1 MENQQ
6 AQELSLDTIML
17 SHTNEMFR
25 SKKDQ
30 TPEALHDL
38 AASIQQLGVL
48 QPIIVR
54 PHPQLVN
61 QFTLICGE
69 RRYRASQLAGKST
82 IPATIHPVN
91 DTVALLMQITEN
103 IQRQDVHPLNEAVG
117 YKMMLQQDAKR
128 TIAELALQ
136 FGKSESY
143 IQQRLKLNDLVREVK
158 KAFLEDQLLLG
169 HALILARLTPQDQR
183 EALQRIQAHNGTFGT
198 VSELQEFV
206 DRHIMTSLSKAPFD
220 LSNDT
225 LIKKAGACV
234 TCPKR
239 SGAAPMLFADI
250 KEKDRCF
257 DRSCFLLKCEMFLFH
272 KTKQIIETEPN
283 LVFLA
288 SNYDE
293 PAEKIMALLTQH
305 HLKPIVEYNDFHESN
320 QGGSKVKGL
329 WISGRKTGQ
338 VATVYLKQV
347 VKASTDTGN
356 VKVVAARIQQRL
368 ARSRELD
375 GEKVY
380 ARILEALAKH
390 ATQKSDHR
398 QKLLPQ
404 EEIFLWFIVL
414 DKAGYDLRHELAK
427 GLSLPKDNPEK
438 LYEGLKKL
446 KPEQKAFLLRRV
458 MCRQYGGNYP
468 DAEYA
473 FIIRKIATAY
483 GDIDIKGFEKE
494 QEAVRT
500 QRETRAN
507 DRIKSMQQKGKSA
520 QSKSSQA

>member
-6 AQELSLDTIML
+6 AQELSLDAIML

-30 TPEALHDL
+30 TPESLHDL
-38 AASIQQLGVL
+38 AASIKQLGVL
-48 QPIIVR
+48 QPIVVR

-82 IPATIHPVN
+82 IPATIHPVS
-91 DTVALLMQITEN
+91 DAVALLMQITEN
-103 IQRQDVHPLNEAVG
+103 MQRQDLHPLNEASG
-117 YKMMLQQDAKR
+117 YKMLLQQDSNR
-128 TIAELALQ
+128 NVAELALQ

-158 KAFLEDQLLLG
+158 KAFLEDKLLLG

-183 EALQRIQAHNGTFGT
+183 EALERIQAHNSTFGT

-206 DRHIMTSLSKAPFD
+206 GRHIMTSLSKAPFD
-220 LSNDT
+220 LTNET

-234 TCPKR
+234 ACPKR

-257 DRSCFLLKCEMFLFH
+257 DRSCFLLKCEMFLFQ

-293 PAEKIMALLTQH
+293 PTEKIMALLTQH
-305 HLKPIVEYNDFHESN
+305 HLKPIVEYNDFHENN

-356 VKVVAARIQQRL
+356 VKVVAAKIQQRL
-368 ARSRELD
+368 TRSRELD

-380 ARILEALAKH
+380 ARILDALSNH
-390 ATQKSDHR
+390 ASQKPDHR
-398 QKLLPQ
+398 QLLLPD

-414 DKAGYDLRHELAK
+414 DKAGYDLRHELSKAL
-427 GLSLPKDNPEK
+427 GLPKENPEK
-438 LYEGLKKL
+438 LYQSLKKL
-446 KPEQKAFLLRRV
+446 KPQQKAFLLRRV
-458 MCRQYGGNYP
+458 MYKQYGGNYP
-468 DAEYA
+468 DSDFA
-473 FIIRKIATAY
+473 FIIRKVSTAY
-483 GDIDIKGFEKE
+483 GDIDIAGFENE
-494 QEAVRT
+494 QSEVRNK
-500 QRETRAN
+500 REERAN
-507 DRIKSMQQKGKSA
+507 ARIKALQKNKNSQPKSN
-520 QSKSSQA
+520 KS